1 MSDFNF
7 VATDCRIRPWCAHQL
22 RPADADGGGGEG
34 GHQEHRGGI
43 RKNRGAAG
51 AGAGWEHEWEASTHT
66 WNVNANFYGLFD
78 QFSASNVMQFNFMLH
93 LKWGDLCIVEMT
105 DWKQVR
111 MQWQGQLGWA
121 LSRRDYRL
129 YPNYYNP
136 PCFCQHSADLDLA
149 SCVTNCC
156 LQFRGGMRRSGAG
169 QSVHQVS
176 WQAAWPGWHQ
186 LRHRGGPNRNILTS
200 FYTSGVRAHTF
211 HTRVLL

>member
-1 MSDFNF
+1 MILILFPLT
-7 VATDCRIRPWCAHQL
+7 TDCRMRPWCAHQL

-34 GHQEHRGGI
+34 GHQEHRVREG
-43 RKNRGAAG
+43 RRRGAAA
-51 AGAGWEHEWEASTHT
+51 AGTGWKHEWEASAHA

-105 DWKQVR
+105 DWKQVG
-111 MQWQGQLGWA
+111 MQWQGQLGIVQTR
-121 LSRRDYRL
+121 LSPHVRTQIITIHL
-129 YPNYYNP
+129 LLKT
-136 PCFCQHSADLDLA
+136 HSAGLDLA

-176 WQAAWPGWHQ
+176 WQAAWPGWQQ
-186 LRHRGGPNRNILTS
+186 LRHRAGANRNILTS
-200 FYTSGVRAHTF
+200 FYSSGG
-211 HTRVLL
+211 